1 MVTMCAAAAAAERGC
16 VLQGRGRE
24 GRARGNTT
32 SAATT
37 ASRALL
43 FSLQGSP
50 SPPRK
55 AAAAGQRSLRWKV
68 PYGGAPRVQDDD
80 ASHALPPRADD
91 AREDLAIRPRARHE
105 G

>member
-1 MVTMCAAAAAAERGC
+1 MYFKAERSRRT
-16 VLQGRGRE
+16 L
-24 GRARGNTT
+24 RGNTT

-37 ASRALL
+37 TSRALL
-43 FSLQGSP
+43 FSSQGSGP
-50 SPPRK
+50 SPPSKK
-55 AAAAGQRSLRWKV
+55 AATRCCSLTMSPV

-80 ASHALPPRADD
+80 GVTRALPPRADD